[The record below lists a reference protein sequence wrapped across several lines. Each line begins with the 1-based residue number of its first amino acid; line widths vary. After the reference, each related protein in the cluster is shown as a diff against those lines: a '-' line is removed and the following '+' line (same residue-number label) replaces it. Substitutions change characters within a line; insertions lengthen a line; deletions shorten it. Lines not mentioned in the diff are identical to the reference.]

1 MSLRPSNTARWT
13 GRSSRD
19 GTGGGRSPR
28 CGCRSRRLHDRGR
41 GAGRAIVPARR
52 NRPCRPGFAAAW
64 RARCARCGGAVRPQ
78 RGGRGAGA
86 AGWLLRVQ
94 SEFMRPA
101 FDAVKEVDDFEQPG
115 TERTAG
121 LGPFKELSSHRC
133 APWGRVAVPTWTG
146 CAGGRFLFRSEILR
160 VCTSVRLCS

>member
-1 MSLRPSNTARWT
+1 MTARAD
-13 GRSSRD
+13 SV
-19 GTGGGRSPR
+19 
-28 CGCRSRRLHDRGR
+28 LHAVVVDLDVSMIKVEEP
-41 GAGRAIVPARR
+41 GRAIVPARR

-160 VCTSVRLCS
+160 ICTSVRLCSQAGQGGLESR